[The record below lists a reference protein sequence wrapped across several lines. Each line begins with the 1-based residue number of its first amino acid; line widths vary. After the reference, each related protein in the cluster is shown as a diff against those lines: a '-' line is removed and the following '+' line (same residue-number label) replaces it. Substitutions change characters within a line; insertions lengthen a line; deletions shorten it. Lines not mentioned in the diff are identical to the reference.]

1 MHWIQYALLTSLALA
16 SADFFVKLASGKLS
30 NSLAVLIYGC
40 CTFVAG
46 LTWVLLEKVQG
57 IPQFF
62 QISGLLAAIGVG
74 ISFSGVTLGLY
85 TTFGADAPVS
95 VAVPAIRLG
104 GVLLVSL
111 AGIIVL
117 REPISL
123 EYVIGVTLVCLGM
136 YLIVKR

>member
-46 LTWVLLEKVQG
+46 LTWVLLEKTQG

-123 EYVIGVTLVCLGM
+123 DYVIGVTLVCLGM

>member
-30 NSLAVLIYGC
+30 NSLAVLVYGC

-62 QISGLLAAIGVG
+62 QISG
-74 ISFSGVTLGLY
+74 
-85 TTFGADAPVS
+85 
-95 VAVPAIRLG
+95 
-104 GVLLVSL
+104 
-111 AGIIVL
+111 
-117 REPISL
+117 
-123 EYVIGVTLVCLGM
+123 
-136 YLIVKR
+136 

>member
-1 MHWIQYALLTSLALA
+1 M
-16 SADFFVKLASGKLS
+16 
-30 NSLAVLIYGC
+30 
-40 CTFVAG
+40 AG
-46 LTWVLLEKVQG
+46 LTWFLLEKAQG

-62 QISGLLAAIGVG
+62 PISGLLAAMEVG
-74 ISFSGVTLGLY
+74 ISFSGVTLELY

-123 EYVIGVTLVCLGM
+123 DYGIGVTLVCLGM

>member
-30 NSLAVLIYGC
+30 NSLAVIIYGW

-46 LTWVLLEKVQG
+46 LTWGVWEKVQG

-62 QISGLLAAIGVG
+62 QISGGLAAIGVG

-123 EYVIGVTLVCLGM
+123 DYVIGVTLVCLGM